1 MKRFCTLF
9 FVLAFGLQAEQ
20 RPPNIVFIFID
31 DWAWNGTPI
40 AMDKAMANSKM
51 PVLQMPHL
59 KRLALKAQF
68 EAKIAEL
75 AKTRLTTASE
85 EGRKQG
91 LKNKT
96 NR

>member
-1 MKRFCTLF
+1 MCIRDSYKGSFNGKQLNDDKLTKPERTLK
-9 FVLAFGLQAEQ
+9 
-20 RPPNIVFIFID
+20 
-31 DWAWNGTPI
+31 T
-40 AMDKAMANSKM
+40 
-51 PVLQMPHL
+51 
-59 KRLALKAQF
+59 QF